1 MPRAF
6 PIPPA
11 PPSCHAPLIVQPAN
25 SFYLPFDTT
34 TLDGEP
40 RGVTGDLRTPFM
52 LDRDRILY
60 ASAFRRLQAKTQ
72 VFLSGEY
79 DFYRTRLTHSLEVA
93 QIGRSL
99 CHALGHAPP
108 LVGTGASLDPDLV
121 EGICLAHDIGH
132 PPFGHAGERAL
143 HALMRENYGGFEGN
157 AQTLRILTRTLYKR
171 SEGRT
176 GMNPTRAFLDGVLKY
191 KALHGEV
198 PGAASKFVY
207 DEAHE
212 ALSFV
217 AGGADGFEALPRG
230 LGRNAERSVECQVM
244 DWADDTAYSLN
255 DMLDGINAGF
265 LRQDTLERWAAT
277 QPADAELDRLI
288 AWLIETI
295 QAGKA
300 EARFSRK
307 IGQYVTAARLV
318 PREHPLAVASARYR
332 YQLAIEPAVRAES
345 ECFKQI
351 ARDLVFHSPPLQQ
364 LEYKGREILTRL
376 FQAFMDNYA
385 TRRGAAAFRLVP
397 PEFDQSIR
405 TASHEADRARLI
417 CDYLAGMTDS
427 FAVRVHRRLF
437 DPTYNVIT
445 DL

>member
-1 MPRAF
+1 M
-6 PIPPA
+6 
-11 PPSCHAPLIVQPAN
+11 LTAN
-25 SFYLPFDTT
+25 SFYNDFDYQTF
-34 TLDGEP
+34 DDSP
-40 RGVTGDLRTPFM
+40 RGGQTDYRTPFM

-99 CHALGHAPP
+99 CH
-108 LVGTGASLDPDLV
+108 SLRHSSEILSPERFIDIDLV

-143 HALMRENYGGFEGN
+143 HDLMRHDYGGFEGN
-157 AQTLRILTRTLYKR
+157 AQTLRILTKTLYKR
-171 SEGRT
+171 SDGRA
-176 GMNPTRAFLDGVLKY
+176 GMNPSRALLDGVLKY
-191 KALHGEV
+191 KALFSEV
-198 PGAASKFVY
+198 PGAANKFVY
-207 DEAHE
+207 DESRP
-212 ALSFV
+212 ALVFAAGTEGSFSK
-217 AGGADGFEALPRG
+217 LPT
-230 LGRNAERSVECQVM
+230 GRARNSHQSVECQIM

-265 LRQDTLERWAAT
+265 LQE
-277 QPADAELDRLI
+277 DRLRKWGEREAVDSEVGTI
-288 AWLIETI
+288 IDWLIDTI
-295 QAGKA
+295 RQGKS

-307 IGQYVTAARLV
+307 IGQYLSACQLEERD
-318 PREHPLAVASARYR
+318 HPLAERSNRYR
-332 YQLAIEPAVRAES
+332 YGVTINAAVRHES
-345 ECFKQI
+345 EIFKRI
-351 ARDLVFHSPPLQQ
+351 ARDLVFRSPPLQQ
-364 LEYKGREILTRL
+364 LELKGREILSRL
-376 FQAFMDNYA
+376 FHTFMESYSGKE
-385 TRRGAAAFRLVP
+385 TSSGFRLTP
-397 PEFDQSIR
+397 PDYDQAIRSASTEF
-405 TASHEADRARLI
+405 DRARLI